1 MTSGYNKIYFNRE
14 FNSLSGTRNRNIII
28 LSIMLFLTLTALAYA
43 IGGIEKLK
51 EKMENPFSNWI
62 ELPIPH
68 DKQTDAYD
76 LMSFFEEKEHRDSF
90 NISSLSPHIIIYR
103 ELLSLSSKKANT
115 VKIRSIHEQSKLR
128 QEILIP
134 SNIFSNKYY
143 LDQKDYACGIII
155 KKACFDNLAIPVSPD
170 YLYIPVIEEGAT
182 YRNVYYL
189 PIIAIVQDLPDNA
202 DAIISNHLS
211 KLFMDDW
218 ESSSFIS
225 IGSINKINMLFDG
238 DRSELERII
247 NDDFP
252 LLDSLNVSIQA
263 YDVEEYLF
271 GTNTLLVKVY
281 LDQPIPFNQRNSLTN
296 EMVASDLRFKSYT
309 EYACDVG
316 EKLEIKKP
324 YYLAFNFSKLDK
336 VAALKTFLKNRFDF
350 EIPMGKI
357 KDKENYYTVG
367 LLTFIISI
375 LLFSFGLISIILFV
389 QNLLRSHLEKIK
401 KNIGTLK
408 AFGVD
413 NQTTQR
419 MYLRIIIFFISIC
432 TLIALIASLIF
443 LIINNYVLKIEIP
456 VLLLDYRILLAIIV
470 LYISSLFTAI
480 QVIKSTLQKSPGD
493 LIYNR

>member
-14 FNSLSGTRNRNIII
+14 FNSLSGIGKRNIII
-28 LSIMLFLTLTALAYA
+28 LSIMLFLTLIALAYA

-68 DKQTDAYD
+68 NKQEDAYD
-76 LMSFFEEKEHRDSF
+76 LMNYFEEKQNKDSF

-103 ELLSLSSKKANT
+103 ELLSLGSNKANT
-115 VKIRSIHEQSKLR
+115 VKIRSIHQLSKLR
-128 QEILIP
+128 EEILIP
-134 SNIFSNKYY
+134 SNIYSNKFY
-143 LDQKDYACGIII
+143 LDQQDKNCGIII
-155 KKACFDNLAIPVSPD
+155 KKACFDNLSIPLSSD
-170 YLYIPVIEEGAT
+170 FLYLPVIEEGST
-182 YRNVYYL
+182 YKNVYYL
-189 PIIAIVQDLPDNA
+189 PIIAIVNDLPDNA

-225 IGSINKINMLFDG
+225 IGSINKLNIIFDG
-238 DRSELERII
+238 ERADLEKVLAHE
-247 NDDFP
+247 FP
-252 LLDSLNVSIQA
+252 LLDTLDVSIQA
-263 YDVEEYLF
+263 FDAEEYFF
-271 GTNTLLVKVY
+271 GSNSKLVKIF
-281 LDQPIPFNQRNSLTN
+281 LDQPISFEQRNSLSNQIVNT
-296 EMVASDLRFKSYT
+296 DKRCYSYT
-309 EYACDVG
+309 AYECDIG

-336 VAALKTFLKNRFDF
+336 VAELKTFLKNKFDF

-413 NQTTQR
+413 NRTIQR
-419 MYLRIIIFFISIC
+419 MYLRIIIYFISIC
-432 TLIALIASLIF
+432 MLIALIAGLI
-443 LIINNYVLKIEIP
+443 LSIINNYLLKIEIP
-456 VLLLDYRILLAIIV
+456 LLLLDYRIILAIIV